1 MSCGIDKLI
10 LLSDK
15 IEKEFLNLARK
26 EGSARGGYGHVI
38 DLRQT
43 HYNLPVVLYCDGRH
57 NGKHKIEVVGVAGL
71 GLRRTRKILKMILG
85 HLSAARIYRIDL
97 CTDIPG
103 LWVWD
108 LAEVVLVSRSQ
119 NFKIYNNRGGVTFYL
134 KSSADKTVML
144 YDKIKQL

>member
-1 MSCGIDKLI
+1 
-10 LLSDK
+10 
-15 IEKEFLNLARK
+15 
-26 EGSARGGYGHVI
+26 
-38 DLRQT
+38 
-43 HYNLPVVLYCDGRH
+43 LPVILHCDGRH
-57 NGKHKIEVVGVAGL
+57 NGIHKVEFVGVARL
-71 GLRRTRKILKMILG
+71 GLRQTRKILKMILG